1 MLLSRLV
8 QLDDDDTA
16 VTAAAAA
23 AMIFFLGSLASSLS
37 LDVDGHQWAV
47 VPFGVTGELGG
58 MGTGGDNDRIR

>member
-23 AMIFFLGSLASSLS
+23 AMIFFLGSLASSLFLWLATS
-37 LDVDGHQWAV
+37 GLWFRLV
-47 VPFGVTGELGG
+47 LR
-58 MGTGGDNDRIR
+58 GTGWDGNGRR